1 MTTKAQIL
9 KSIRHKCIDC
19 CVGQIG
25 EVRNCHLQD
34 CSLWPY
40 RFGTD
45 PSPSKTGFAKNPSST
60 RQVFSKKGGGES
72 CPSTNTSATHIEEG
86 MLDG

>member
-1 MTTKAQIL
+1 MTAKAQIL

-19 CVGQIG
+19 CADQLA

-40 RFGTD
+40 RFGLD
-45 PSPSKTGFAKNPSST
+45 PSPAKPRGVAKST
-60 RQVFSKKGGGES
+60 SQGSVFGKKRG
-72 CPSTNTSATHIEEG
+72 AQ
-86 MLDG
+86 